1 MELNKKQMEVLVETT
16 RQAMID
22 FIFNHIQTNT
32 INQDSIKVDWFYC
45 PSKDY
50 DTQEID
56 YCKHITELYVDELFT
71 HVKYSDSTSSVVE
84 NLTTNEIIFITY
96 CIINDKNIKD

>member
-1 MELNKKQMEVLVETT
+1 MILNKKEMAVLVETT

-32 INQDSIKVDWFYC
+32 IYNDSIKVDWFYC
-45 PSKDY
+45 PTKDY

-56 YCKHITELYVDELFT
+56 YCKHIVELYTDNIFT
-71 HVKYSDSTSSVVE
+71 HVKYADSTQSLVE